1 MNYKPIHRISIPRGG
16 RQRGSVLFASLGFVF
31 ILALLGTAILS
42 ATMQGLHLTRHQRDR
57 AQAFNIAESGAELA
71 ARWLKDQP
79 YPPFGTSPI
88 DPFGGPQALGE
99 GHYEVVIIPD
109 PKSSGS
115 TLKTFTI
122 FSTGTIGRRTE
133 EVELVVREQSFGKYA
148 YFTDKEVS
156 SVSGG
161 PIWFMWS
168 DKIRG
173 PAHSNNRDGSD
184 FRVAWGNGQGPIF
197 EDMVTSSGSTINYS
211 PHRPTTEPEFLQ
223 IYRTGSR
230 GYQLDV
236 DEVPLPSSSDL
247 QRDAAWGSSSG
258 HPTSNGVY
266 VPPSGGIYVRG
277 TSNINLAVDSGG
289 NQVFEITQG
298 TTTTRV
304 TIDVV
309 NHVRRVQV
317 NSGPVTTVPSAGTGV
332 LYSTS
337 NIESLQGTVA
347 DNRLSGGPEPEIIGR
362 NSYTIATDVNANRY
376 VRLTNNLGYQSR
388 PDPQLPI
395 TDPVNLRPGMLGI
408 IARDIR
414 IWSNAPRDLWIDALL
429 MAGSESTSNGSFYV
443 ENYASKPT
451 GTLHT
456 MGGIIQKA
464 RGPVGTFSSNG
475 LASGYAKDYWYDKR
489 LADTPPPFFPT
500 TGLYDKV
507 SWRRLAT
514 AN

>member
-1 MNYKPIHRISIPRGG
+1 MTCTTFHRISISRGG

-31 ILALLGTAILS
+31 ILALLGSAILS
-42 ATMQGLHLTRHQRDR
+42 TTMQGLHLTRHQRER

-79 YPPFGTSPI
+79 YPPSGTSPI
-88 DPFGGPQALGE
+88 DPFGGPQQLGD
-99 GHYEVVIIPD
+99 GHFEVVIIPD
-109 PKSSGS
+109 PKNSGS
-115 TLKTFTI
+115 TLKSYTI
-122 FSTGTIGRRTE
+122 YATGRLGNRTE

-161 PIWFMWS
+161 PIWFMWH

-173 PAHSNNRDGSD
+173 PAHSNNRDGSN
-184 FRVAWGNGQGPIF
+184 FQIAWANGHGPIF
-197 EDMVTSSGSTINYS
+197 EDIVTSSGSTINYS
-211 PHRPTTEPEFLQ
+211 PTRPTTEPEFLQ

-236 DEVPLPSSSDL
+236 DEIPLPNSSQR
-247 QRDAAWGSSSG
+247 QRDAAWGSNSG
-258 HPTSNGVY
+258 FPTTNGVY
-266 VPPSGGIYVRG
+266 VPPGGGIYIRG
-277 TSNINLAVDSGG
+277 ASNINMAVDSSG

-298 TTTTRV
+298 STTTRV
-304 TIDVV
+304 TVDLPG
-309 NHVRRVQV
+309 NVRRVQV
-317 NSGPVTTVPSAGTGV
+317 NNGPITTVPNSGTGV

-337 NIESLQGTVA
+337 NIESLQGTIA
-347 DNRLSGGPEPEIIGR
+347 DNRLSGGPEPEVLAR

-376 VRLTNNLGYQSR
+376 VRITNSIRYQSS
-388 PDPQLPI
+388 PNPNLPI
-395 TDPVNLRPGMLGI
+395 NDPANLRPGILGI

-414 IWSNAPRDLWIDALL
+414 IASTAPRELWVDALL
-429 MAGSESTSNGSFYV
+429 MAGSQSTSNGSFYV
-443 ENYASKPT
+443 ENYNTKPT

-464 RGPVGTFSSNG
+464 RGPVGTFSSGG
-475 LASGYAKDYWYDKR
+475 LVSGYAKDYWYDKR

-514 AN
+514 NE